1 MNKCPNCKSKD
12 VNLIDTSENI
22 TYPSEEIK
30 ELYAKWEQWECSDC
44 GSLLD
49 VEEGIITVLKQVGI
63 NQTQIIFRVTT
74 DWERKIEESY
84 NYA

>member
-44 GSLLD
+44 ESLLD

-84 NYA
+84 NYD

>member
-1 MNKCPNCKSKD
+1 MNKCPNCKSED
-12 VNLIDTSENI
+12 VMLIDSSENI

-30 ELYAKWEQWECSDC
+30 ELYAKWEQWECNGC
-44 GSLLD
+44 ESLLD
-49 VEEGIITVLKQVGI
+49 IEEGIITVLKPVGI
-63 NQTQIIFRVTT
+63 NENQIMFRVTT

>member
-84 NYA
+84 NYD

>member
-1 MNKCPNCKSKD
+1 MNKCPNCKSED
-12 VNLIDTSENI
+12 VMLIDSSENI
-22 TYPSEEIK
+22 KYPSEEIK
-30 ELYAKWEQWECSDC
+30 ELYAKWEQLECSDC

-84 NYA
+84 NYG

>member
-1 MNKCPNCKSKD
+1 VNKCPNCKSED
-12 VNLIDTSENI
+12 VMLIDSSENI
-22 TYPSEEIK
+22 KYPSEEIK

-84 NYA
+84 NYG

>member
-1 MNKCPNCKSKD
+1 MNKCPNCKSQD

-63 NQTQIIFRVTT
+63 NQTQIMFRVTT

-84 NYA
+84 NYD

>member
-1 MNKCPNCKSKD
+1 MNKCPNCKSED
-12 VNLIDTSENI
+12 VMLIDSSENI
-22 TYPSEEIK
+22 KYPSEEIK

-63 NQTQIIFRVTT
+63 NQTQIMFRVTT

>member
-74 DWERKIEESY
+74 DWERKIEETY
-84 NYA
+84 NYD